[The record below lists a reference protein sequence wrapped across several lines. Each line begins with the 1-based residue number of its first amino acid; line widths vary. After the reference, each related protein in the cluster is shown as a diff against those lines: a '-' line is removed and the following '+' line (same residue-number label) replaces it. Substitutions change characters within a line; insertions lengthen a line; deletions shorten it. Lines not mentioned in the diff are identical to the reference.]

1 MILIEENFLDKNLCK
16 ELVKFTIA
24 NKSNMVKFR
33 DVLEIDFS
41 DIEPGLH
48 KKLCV
53 QYLSFLAQRNIIVFP
68 ECVRL
73 VLWSKGSKQLL
84 HFDKARDTTTL
95 TSITYLNDD
104 FVGGKTFFEN
114 EVVVKPE
121 TGKTVFFNG
130 CKYKHGVSQVT
141 SGFRYVLAIW
151 YSNDINELY
160 L

>member
-41 DIEPGLH
+41 DMEPSLH
-48 KKLCV
+48 KKLCI

-73 VLWSKGSKQLL
+73 VLWSKGSKQPL

-141 SGFRYVLAIW
+141 SGFRYVLAVW

>member
-1 MILIEENFLDKNLCK
+1 VILIEENFLDKNLCQ
-16 ELVKFTIA
+16 ELVKFIIA

-41 DIEPGLH
+41 DMEPSLH
-48 KKLCV
+48 KKLCI
-53 QYLSFLAQRNIIVFP
+53 QYLSFLAQKNIIVFP

-73 VLWSKGSKQLL
+73 VLWSKGSKQLP